1 MAEGLLLVAE
11 TVANGDMYAATRFLT
26 SDPVLWLETGDRR
39 ILVVTGFD
47 VELARRASPAT
58 DVWALE
64 EVVAEERAA
73 GGRER
78 ELRLARA
85 LNSVR
90 RAGVDAVRVP
100 YWFPL
105 DEADHLRAN
114 GIAVRVDDEET
125 IATRRRR
132 KSAADVELLQAV
144 QRSTEE
150 AMELVRA
157 TLRRCDVAGDRT
169 LMLEGAV
176 LTSERLRSIIQLH
189 WVANGIEPVTP
200 IAAGGPQG
208 ADPHE
213 HGTGPL
219 RAGEPIVFD
228 LFPRDETT
236 RVYGDMTRTFCVGTP
251 SDEAAAAHAACEAA
265 ITAAIAACRPGIM
278 GRELHILVCDLFRD
292 RGFPSQ
298 IHPAASVPNASEWTF
313 SHGLGHGVGFHVH
326 EPPGAGTQGFLELE
340 EGDSLTIEPGL
351 YRPGVGGCRI
361 EDHVILTAGGCR
373 NLNTMDYA
381 LVV

>member
-1 MAEGLLLVAE
+1 MPEGLLLVAE

-26 SDPVLWLETGDRR
+26 SDPVLWLETADQR

-47 VELARRASPAT
+47 VELAKRSSPAT

-78 ELRLARA
+78 ELRLARV
-85 LNSVR
+85 LNTVR
-90 RAGVDAVRVP
+90 RAGVDTVRVP

-114 GIAVRVDDEET
+114 GIAVRLDDEET
-125 IATRRRR
+125 IANRRRV
-132 KSAADVELLQAV
+132 KAAGDIELLQAV
-144 QRSTEE
+144 QRETEI
-150 AMELVRA
+150 AMELVRT
-157 TLRRCDVAGDRT
+157 TLRRCDVAGDRG
-169 LMLEGAV
+169 LMLDGSA
-176 LTSERLRSIIQLH
+176 LTSERLRSIVQLH
-189 WVANGIEPVTP
+189 WVERGLEPVTP

-213 HGTGPL
+213 HGSGPL

-228 LFPRDETT
+228 LFPRDERT
-236 RVYGDMTRTFCVGTP
+236 RVYGDMTRTFCVGQP
-251 SDEAAAAHAACEAA
+251 SDEVAAAHAACEQA
-265 ITAAIAACRPGIM
+265 IRAAIAATRPHVT
-278 GRELHILVCDLFRD
+278 GRELHVLVSDLFRD
-292 RGFPSQ
+292 LGYPSQ
-298 IHPAASVPNASEWTF
+298 IHPAATMSGPSEWVF

-326 EPPGAGTQGFLELE
+326 EPPSAGSQGFGELA

-361 EDHVILTAGGCR
+361 EDHVILTADGCR

>member
-58 DVWALE
+58 EVWALE

-90 RAGVDAVRVP
+90 RAGVGAVRVP

-114 GIAVRVDDEET
+114 GIPVRVDDEET

-132 KSAADVELLQAV
+132 KSATDVELLQAV

-150 AMELVRA
+150 AMELVRT

-326 EPPGAGTQGFLELE
+326 EPPGAGTQGFSELE